1 MKRRLLAFLMC
12 AVMIIGIFPGAVFAE
27 EDIPDVN
34 ETPVSIEEPE
44 DTPTEKQKE
53 DNDVDPEKPAETP
66 EVPETPKTPEKPQT
80 TEGTTEEDEE
90 SEETPEKSEED
101 NNAFTPLN
109 ANDGNPVVV
118 QDWSDDWNKV
128 DWKLFNGYN
137 GGYCKRD
144 SRGLSP
150 TVTLDSNTWSIGEKK
165 DISTVQKGTVYITP
179 PAGYYVRQVVICC
192 NDEEGY
198 NCQTNAQGRVIR
210 TNYSI
215 TDGSKT
221 VELPLLN
228 ASGYWHPG
236 KGYPSHMM
244 IWLEECPN
252 PVYVGYNIG
261 SLTGFNEDKI
271 VEGGNIFVY
280 PYTEGTPEHTVL
292 DITSDLKEFANING
306 KEFTGW
312 ELKYYSNYNDGIF
325 SGSIGAGNTETA
337 KIGQKLYLHTHAQLV
352 AQWKDA
358 ETAEYTIEHK
368 LITGVNDKGEIT
380 STKPMS
386 EINPDWEDTTDTAVV
401 GSTITVSDHAIKFT
415 EDDIN
420 KYEVHSCSPT
430 ELNISNTAGE
440 NVATIYYKLKQYEYT
455 INHLLITVDDEGKI
469 ITIPLNEIPG
479 YATTLP
485 ATTTITAT
493 VVDNP
498 INVEDYK
505 VNNYAWLKYVKSDPP
520 QLNVPPTDG
529 NNTANIYYQL
539 EQYPFTI
546 HHVEK
551 DTDEKLADDTT
562 GSLEFGTTIKV
573 EDYREA
579 IDGYTF
585 DSAEPEIIK
594 IDVEKNEATIYY
606 TKKAEEVEKFRVYYK
621 VDGKLYSISDEI
633 APGTKVDVLAKL
645 RDKTNYTFK
654 GWYLESPKD
663 LTIRFGSF
671 TMPKENVIF
680 YGYYEFDSIDIPII
694 KDGYIKIEKNL
705 IAPNDFSGSTVFTF
719 DIYKDGNDDDDYYTT
734 VKVAA
739 GDFEKIKVPTGVYY
753 IYEVDAEEE
762 GYTLI
767 SASDAQNNRIVVEGG
782 KTRTVTFKNVY
793 TEEAK
798 LETEDHF
805 GYIIGYPDGTVKPQ
819 GNITRAEIATI
830 FFRLLTD
837 DARDYY
843 WSQTND
849 FTDVSADDWFNNAI
863 STLANAGILSGYE
876 DGSFR
881 PNAAITRAELVK
893 IAVSF
898 YDSDAAEDSGFSDVE
913 GHWADMFINAAYG
926 RGFISGYGDGTFK
939 PDQAVTRAEAMK
951 IINRTLDRHPDAD
964 HLLRGMITFSDNM
977 DKDAWYYAEVQEA
990 TNSHEYEWTSYELED
1005 WTELLPIRDW
1015 AALEKAYSDAY
1026 AG

>member
-1 MKRRLLAFLMC
+1 MTFLLPNDIVYVYSFNSFYCGKVSFVVKKHKMLSEIHYYFKPERKNVMKRRLLAFLMC

-27 EDIPDVN
+27 EGIPGADENTV
-34 ETPVSIEEPE
+34 VVEEPE
-44 DTPTEKQKE
+44 DKTTEEPKE
-53 DNDVDPEKPAETP
+53 ENDVDPNKPTESNEVSETP
-66 EVPETPKTPEKPQT
+66 ETTPDPQNS
-80 TEGTTEEDEE
+80 EGTTEEKDED
-90 SEETPEKSEED
+90 SEENQEKSEEEVKTETPAEPEVESEEEVNEIENLFSTLIGNNESDKNAVDGIDTYASQLRVDYQTKSTLTFEIVNGTWNSNKSTTVVFTTYAVKSGKNIVGYVYLCSEDSTSGGD
-101 NNAFTPLN
+101 NGAVETLLYNILNSPKNAYTPN
-109 ANDGNPVVV
+109 
-118 QDWSDDWNKV
+118 
-128 DWKLFNGYN
+128 NGYN
-137 GGYCKRD
+137 YED
-144 SRGLSP
+144 SRAWTVNENGGAISLKTGESTGNTAKAQMEHILKKDSYNSMGNIHNYDTHGKLLYGFKPDTVYKLVLTKPFYKLTVNYVYTDKSEAATSHEENIAFGTDYSVTSP
-150 TVTLDSNTWSIGEKK
+150 TITGYTPDIAVVSGTMPAQDVTV
-165 DISTVQKGTVYITP
+165 TVT
-179 PAGYYVRQVVICC
+179 
-192 NDEEGY
+192 
-198 NCQTNAQGRVIR
+198 
-210 TNYSI
+210 YS
-215 TDGSKT
+215 K
-221 VELPLLN
+221 
-228 ASGYWHPG
+228 
-236 KGYPSHMM
+236 
-244 IWLEECPN
+244 
-252 PVYVGYNIG
+252 NI
-261 SLTGFNEDKI
+261 
-271 VEGGNIFVY
+271 
-280 PYTEGTPEHTVL
+280 
-292 DITSDLKEFANING
+292 
-306 KEFTGW
+306 
-312 ELKYYSNYNDGIF
+312 
-325 SGSIGAGNTETA
+325 
-337 KIGQKLYLHTHAQLV
+337 
-352 AQWKDA
+352 
-358 ETAEYTIEHK
+358 HK
-368 LITGVNDKGEIT
+368 LTVNYVYTDKSEAATSHVEDIAFGESYSVTSPTITGYT
-380 STKPMS
+380 
-386 EINPDWEDTTDTAVV
+386 PDIAVV
-401 GSTITVSDHAIKFT
+401 SGTMPDEDVTV
-415 EDDIN
+415 
-420 KYEVHSCSPT
+420 
-430 ELNISNTAGE
+430 
-440 NVATIYYKLKQYEYT
+440 
-455 INHLLITVDDEGKI
+455 
-469 ITIPLNEIPG
+469 
-479 YATTLP
+479 
-485 ATTTITAT
+485 T
-493 VVDNP
+493 VV
-498 INVEDYK
+498 
-505 VNNYAWLKYVKSDPP
+505 
-520 QLNVPPTDG
+520 
-529 NNTANIYYQL
+529 
-539 EQYPFTI
+539 
-546 HHVEK
+546 
-551 DTDEKLADDTT
+551 
-562 GSLEFGTTIKV
+562 
-573 EDYREA
+573 
-579 IDGYTF
+579 
-585 DSAEPEIIK
+585 
-594 IDVEKNEATIYY
+594 Y
-606 TKKAEEVEKFRVYYK
+606 TKKAEEVKTYKVFYY
-621 VDGKLYSISDEI
+621 VDGKLYREFDEK
-633 APGTKVDVLAKL
+633 AGDTVDVLAKL

-663 LTIRFGSF
+663 LPIRFGRF
-671 TMPKENVIF
+671 TMPEENVIF

-694 KDGYIKIEKNL
+694 KDGYIRIEKNL

-753 IYEVDAEEE
+753 IYEVDAEEA

-898 YDSDAAEDSGFSDVE
+898 YDSDAAEDSDFSDVE

-990 TNSHEYEWTSYELED
+990 TNSHEYEWTSYDLED